1 MRTSWDEHH
10 PARAAEQYE
19 PQERGGSADH
29 AARRIRGEPK
39 EAKTS
44 GAIVRVDKDGRDA
57 EESEVARDRQGC
69 VAVHLHRSRLQPLPI
84 AKPGGQGMT
93 RSVASGPFSS

>member
-10 PARAAEQYE
+10 PARGAEQYE

-44 GAIVRVDKDGRDA
+44 GAIVRVDKDGW
-57 EESEVARDRQGC
+57 
-69 VAVHLHRSRLQPLPI
+69 
-84 AKPGGQGMT
+84 
-93 RSVASGPFSS
+93 